1 MRRDINY
8 RFLAPFFIGSIFAA
22 ALCFFWVPA
31 LDPTLWK
38 IAIGIFLIMSAAW
51 SFVQRI
57 LRRIKNVTAAGF
69 ASTFLSFLV
78 GTGGVAILPL
88 VLEHAQ
94 SRREAVSTQAA
105 CVTIQHCLKGIAL
118 TSVASPPSEFIVL
131 LGALLCG
138 SLVGNYIGL
147 TWLNRLTDARH
158 KRLQRAAIALLGF
171 TLVASSVYELISQ
184 GT

>member
-8 RFLAPFFIGSIFAA
+8 TFLTPFFIGSAFAA
-22 ALCFFWVPA
+22 ALCLFWVPVI
-31 LDPTLWK
+31 DPTLWK
-38 IAIGIFLIMSAAW
+38 IAIGTFLIMSAAW
-51 SFVQRI
+51 SLVQRA

-69 ASTFLSFLV
+69 ASTLLSFLV

-88 VLEHAQ
+88 VLERAR

-118 TSVASPPSEFIVL
+118 ASVAPPLSEFIAL

-147 TWLNRLTDARH
+147 RWLNNLTDARH
-158 KRLQRAAIALLGF
+158 KRLQRAAIAALGF
-171 TLVASSVYELISQ
+171 TLVVSSVYELLSQ